1 MVPWSSGQDVAL
13 SRQNQGF
20 DSPWDYQK
28 NKNECILT
36 FVFLRLAI
44 VFQSPTQHPGF
55 AIKKEKIE
63 HSNSIF

>member
-28 NKNECILT
+28 KQKRMHIDIRFFTPCNSFSIANAT
-36 FVFLRLAI
+36 
-44 VFQSPTQHPGF
+44 PGLC
-55 AIKKEKIE
+55 
-63 HSNSIF
+63 N

>member
-28 NKNECILT
+28 NECILT
-36 FVFLRLAI
+36 FVFFTPCNSFSIANA
-44 VFQSPTQHPGF
+44 TPGLC
-55 AIKKEKIE
+55 
-63 HSNSIF
+63 N

>member
-28 NKNECILT
+28 TKANVDLHSLFISLKFSFTSRTIHSQ
-36 FVFLRLAI
+36 FM
-44 VFQSPTQHPGF
+44 
-55 AIKKEKIE
+55 IKK
-63 HSNSIF
+63 